1 MPDDSCDIN
10 GILKQSGKQTTLK
23 QWCDFFAEF
32 QTTMEKHLSHWHSKE
47 FLPMVIGSSDHD
59 VSRILEN
66 WLMKNDPGPLQGD
79 NKCWFDFLK
88 ATDIDVTEMVSRD
101 YILKNNWEAISKL
114 ASGNHLLWGN
124 NRSNNGN
131 IARLRKM
138 ICEYVLAQKHH
149 QQSGEAVVRDMGI
162 CTQTRQ
168 DEISGSSLTT
178 FVLL

>member
-1 MPDDSCDIN
+1 
-10 GILKQSGKQTTLK
+10 
-23 QWCDFFAEF
+23 
-32 QTTMEKHLSHWHSKE
+32 
-47 FLPMVIGSSDHD
+47 MVIGSSDHD

-178 FVLL
+178 FCSLVIFSQANHKIRETNGKNTSKPNLHRDKESNARTIQAQK